1 MSYHLEY
8 ITPDQKGK
16 FDERVVQD
24 GVEVLIDSKALFSI
38 IGSVMDWQEVSL
50 RRARAWTGAG
60 MSVC

>member
-38 IGSVMDWQEVSL
+38 IGSVMDWQEVS
-50 RRARAWTGAG
+50 ARVVVV
-60 MSVC
+60 MDDVDVC